1 MKLFLNLINSFKFY
15 VSVNVWKKKEFS
27 CMESTLIIAVIK
39 INAKS
44 CYHQRGGM
52 IPLFFVEIK
61 SVQNK
66 KYNEHRTII

>member
-1 MKLFLNLINSFKFY
+1 MSEKTKYFY
-15 VSVNVWKKKEFS
+15 
-27 CMESTLIIAVIK
+27 MESTLIIAVIK
-39 INAKS
+39 INTKT